1 MNNRLMSVAVL
12 SVALALS
19 PQVAQAEMVNTTNM
33 LTAESRQAH
42 FVQIENYLARDEVRS
57 QLEQMGVDATQASDR
72 VAALTDS
79 QLQQLAVNI
88 ETMPAGSDAL
98 GVLVTVLVV
107 ILLLEIL
114 GITNVSAKI

>member
-19 PQVAQAEMVNTTNM
+19 PLVAQAEMVNTTNM
-33 LTAESRQAH
+33 LAAESRQAQI
-42 FVQIENYLARDEVRS
+42 VQIENYLARDEVRS

>member
-12 SVALALS
+12 SAALILS
-19 PQVAQAEMVNTTNM
+19 PLVVQAEMVNTAQM
-33 LTAESRQAH
+33 LAAESRQTQIG
-42 FVQIENYLARDEVRS
+42 QIENYLARDEVRG
-57 QLEQMGVDATQASDR
+57 QLEQMGVDPLEASER

-79 QLQQLAVNI
+79 QLQQLALNI

-98 GVLVTVLVV
+98 GILVTVLVV

-114 GITNVSAKI
+114 GITNVSARI